1 MLTAS
6 LCYVLVDL
14 QDAPQL
20 RKMTAKYRISED
32 DYVNAMKLYGKL
44 TPLGAMVLAGMA
56 LLLVMIEVL
65 GPRALQGVAAG
76 GLAGGI
82 IVALVGWYVI
92 SPIVGRRQYRKY
104 KAIQE
109 EFTVELFE
117 DGIHIQ
123 TGESYSKIKWANIQ
137 KWRHNND
144 YILIYPMPRIYYVVP
159 KSVSRDGFDMA
170 LLIAQLTQ
178 HVGKPR

>member
-1 MLTAS
+1 
-6 LCYVLVDL
+6 
-14 QDAPQL
+14 
-20 RKMTAKYRISED
+20 MTAKYRISED

-44 TPLGAMVLAGMA
+44 TPLGAMVLAGLA
-56 LLLVMIEVL
+56 LFLVMIEVF

-76 GLAGGI
+76 GLVGGL
-82 IVALVGWYVI
+82 IVSLVGWYVL
-92 SPIVGRRQYRKY
+92 SPIMGRRQYRKY

-109 EFTVELFE
+109 EFTIELFD
-117 DGIHIQ
+117 DGVHIH

-159 KSVSRDGFDMA
+159 KSVSHGGFDIP
-170 LLIAQLTQ
+170 LLLKKLTENIGNP
-178 HVGKPR
+178 V